1 MLRGARVTPVISPNS
16 SNSISGS
23 GRSKS
28 IEPRR
33 CALAVQ
39 DQRQLLHQLEAR
51 DQRRVALAQR
61 RVAFQ
66 QQVDVGV
73 GHALGAADHA
83 ARELLRHHVAVMIDL
98 EQRGEHQAVLVR
110 RSEQRSVESS

>member
-1 MLRGARVTPVISPNS
+1 MPAFSRCAATASLAASMNSSISRCAMLRGARVTPVIAPNW

-33 CALAVQ
+33 TRLRFSTSASSCISSKRSTSGA
-39 DQRQLLHQLEAR
+39 
-51 DQRRVALAQR
+51 VALAQR

-73 GHALGAADHA
+73 RHPLHAADHA
-83 ARELLRHHVAVMIDL
+83 LRRIPAPTT
-98 EQRGEHQAVLVR
+98 
-110 RSEQRSVESS
+110 SPW